1 MFEKLTIE
9 QYNDILASKAPAPG
23 GGSALA
29 IVGAVACSL
38 VEMAINVTC
47 TKLSLDSD
55 DYVYLERERMVAE
68 RAKMALYKLSND
80 DANAFQHII
89 DCMKL
94 PKSTEEERKHR
105 TSELQKAYHKAAL
118 VPLSVM
124 AMCKDLLNRCELRLM
139 PRLNKYVSSDCVI
152 AMDLYRAIIRNCLV
166 NVFANTVYITDP
178 DLKARLEKQGN
189 DVVKEIESK

>member
-9 QYNDILASKAPAPG
+9 QYNEILASKAPAPG
-23 GGSALA
+23 GGSALS

-47 TKLSLDSD
+47 AKLNLDSD
-55 DYVYLERERMVAE
+55 DYVYLQRECTVAQ
-68 RAKMALYKLSND
+68 RAKTALYKLSND
-80 DANAFQHII
+80 DATAFQHII

-94 PKSTEEERKHR
+94 PKATDEEKKHR
-105 TSELQKAYHKAAL
+105 VKELQKAYHKSAL
-118 VPLSVM
+118 VPLDVM
-124 AMCKDLLNRCELRLM
+124 AMCKDLLNRCELRIM

-152 AMDLYRAIIRNCLV
+152 AMDLYKAIIRNCLV
-166 NVFANTVYITDP
+166 NVYANTSYITDT